1 MSTETPETP
10 VEIQR
15 MDPKLYPVA
24 AIAWLWVLIPIGY
37 GVNKLFEKI
46 PDLF

>member
-1 MSTETPETP
+1 MSTETPQAPAE
-10 VEIQR
+10 VQR

-24 AIAWLWVLIPIGY
+24 AFAWIWVLIPISY
-37 GVNKLFEKI
+37 GVWKLFEKI